1 MRGVATEIYHEGI
14 RILGVKVVE
23 KGEFRNDVFK
33 TIVEQCRDPEY
44 VGLDLKSRI
53 AGNNVSAAQFLHLV
67 EQFGPE
73 FVEAAGAKMIDDAEQ
88 QARAKLRSLPD
99 GTWKSRMYGTGRLPG
114 AVDTVECTM
123 RKDGEELYFDFT
135 GTSPQAPDDHNSTY
149 PSSMAHLALA
159 LTNFLFWDVPWSDG
173 KMHPVHVTIPS
184 GSLLNCQFPSACG
197 GGPGVG
203 RILVAAVTE
212 CVSKMLYAAG
222 RHHEVNAGWQGVWYT
237 GGPGMFYGGHNR
249 EGITVAQGLYDQHGG
264 GFGARPRR
272 DGVDTGGHHNI
283 PSGGISDIEVIE
295 MQYPFLYFT
304 RAHNPNGAGYG
315 KHRGGDG
322 SHRVLLVFG
331 SGDLSVDFRAYVGVP
346 YGYGL
351 FGGYPGGTGGLRGIF
366 RTDPARIR
374 QRLAT
379 GEYPT
384 SPREVIEGGWGEVH
398 IPQGAHRVAVPEWW
412 ILTDFVPGGG
422 GFGDPLER
430 DPAAVAYDV
439 QTGIYTRW
447 GAESFFGVRLAE
459 TADQKPDLSGTEQ
472 LRAQIRRERLAAA
485 RPTSSLPGI
494 SGRLTY
500 LASETMRADS
510 HAGLSIS
517 GAGRGATWTCKH
529 CAQRLGPADD
539 DYHDGTVVRVRSLM
553 ELAEYPLPSGDF
565 LGQMLEFLCP
575 GCGTLLDVEVRCEG
589 A

>member
-1 MRGVATEIYHEGI
+1 
-14 RILGVKVVE
+14 
-23 KGEFRNDVFK
+23 
-33 TIVEQCRDPEY
+33 
-44 VGLDLKSRI
+44 
-53 AGNNVSAAQFLHLV
+53 
-67 EQFGPE
+67 
-73 FVEAAGAKMIDDAEQ
+73 
-88 QARAKLRSLPD
+88 
-99 GTWKSRMYGTGRLPG
+99 
-114 AVDTVECTM
+114 
-123 RKDGEELYFDFT
+123 
-135 GTSPQAPDDHNSTY
+135 
-149 PSSMAHLALA
+149 
-159 LTNFLFWDVPWSDG
+159 
-173 KMHPVHVTIPS
+173 
-184 GSLLNCQFPSACG
+184 
-197 GGPGVG
+197 
-203 RILVAAVTE
+203 
-212 CVSKMLYAAG
+212 MLYAAG

-264 GFGARPRR
+264 GFGARPGR

-322 SHRVLLVFG
+322 SHRVCLVFG
-331 SGDLSVDFRAYVGVP
+331 SQDLSVDFRAYVGVP

-351 FGGYPGGTGGLRGIF
+351 FGGYPGGTGGMRSIF
-366 RTDPARIR
+366 QTDPARVR
-374 QRLAT
+374 ERLAR

-384 SPREVIEGGWGEVH
+384 SPREVLDDGWGEVYH
-398 IPQGAHRVAVPEWW
+398 PPREAHRVRVSEWW

-430 DPAAVAYDV
+430 DPAAVVYDV
-439 QTGIYTRW
+439 RTGIYTRW
-447 GAESFFGVRLAE
+447 AAESFFGVRL
-459 TADQKPDLSGTEQ
+459 TDPGQPQPDLAGTEQ
-472 LRAQIRRERLAAA
+472 LRARIRKERLAAA
-485 RPTSSLPGI
+485 RATSSWPSM
-494 SGRLTY
+494 SGRVTH
-500 LASETMRADS
+500 LASEAAYAAS

-517 GAGRGATWTCKH
+517 GAGRSATWMCRQ
-529 CAQRLGPADD
+529 CEQRLGPAEQ
-539 DYHDGTVVRVRSLM
+539 DYHDGTVVRVRSLA